1 MEALVWLVAGLC
13 ALALMGG
20 IADVA
25 VPTVK
30 AWKVRRAKVIDLQNW
45 IDEGRGTSRW

>member
-1 MEALVWLVAGLC
+1 MEALVWLVAGVC

-25 VPTVK
+25 VPRLK
-30 AWKVRRAKVIDLQNW
+30 AWKVRRAKVIEMRDW
-45 IDEGRGTSRW
+45 IAEGRGTSRW